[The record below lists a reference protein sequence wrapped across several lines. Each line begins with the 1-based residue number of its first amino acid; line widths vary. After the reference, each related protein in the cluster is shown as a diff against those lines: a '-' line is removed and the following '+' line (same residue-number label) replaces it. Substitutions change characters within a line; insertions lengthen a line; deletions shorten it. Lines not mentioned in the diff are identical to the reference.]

1 MAAAGGRGQPG
12 RDALMRMARAG
23 VGRPAA
29 GAVGCGGAVEVP
41 SLAARV
47 RRVPLRLRAAGGPRG
62 GYHPKGR
69 ADG

>member
-29 GAVGCGGAVEVP
+29 GAVGCGGAVAVP
-41 SLAARV
+41 SLAAGRAGSPYAWS
-47 RRVPLRLRAAGGPRG
+47 RGWSEGRLP
-62 GYHPKGR
+62 PKGR